1 MDIENLTPP
10 EQSASPSPPITESRA
25 REYLSN
31 ERTYLSWMRTA
42 ISLMGLGVILVRV
55 RSAQSAPVASLML
68 RAETTWKVGL
78 VLSIIGI
85 VTVFLATQHYF
96 AIRQEI
102 ADDDYEPTGR
112 WVILLSLAVLLV
124 GAGLIYYVFSYA
136 PLSLPT
142 EME

>member
-10 EQSASPSPPITESRA
+10 EQSASPSPLITESRA

>member
-1 MDIENLTPP
+1 MDLENLTPL
-10 EQSASPSPPITESRA
+10 EQSTPPSLPVAESRA

-55 RSAQSAPVASLML
+55 RSAQSVLVARLMPP
-68 RAETTWKVGL
+68 AETTWKVGL
-78 VLSIIGI
+78 VLSIVGI

-102 ADDDYEPTGR
+102 ADDDY
-112 WVILLSLAVLLV
+112 
-124 GAGLIYYVFSYA
+124 
-136 PLSLPT
+136 
-142 EME
+142 